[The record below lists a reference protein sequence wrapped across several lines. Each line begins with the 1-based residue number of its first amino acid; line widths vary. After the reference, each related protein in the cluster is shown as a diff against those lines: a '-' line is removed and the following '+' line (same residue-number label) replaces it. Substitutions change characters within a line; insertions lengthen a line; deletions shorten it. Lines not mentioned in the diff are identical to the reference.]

1 VRLGYLPN
9 ATFFIK
15 NYYLRLTADD
25 DQPSNYEV
33 RSTVWLGLPR
43 ELLSAM
49 TDEEK
54 QEPFAIDESRIE
66 RIARGSG
73 VPIEH
78 LESILKNKTTLDLGY
93 YFDNILSGELRIVI
107 WFRLALHEQVKKDF
121 VERPRYGK
129 FKERTGAPAYF
140 AKYSE
145 LAQEI
150 VKIAS
155 EIYSQ
160 YTIRQMP
167 ADLVSQIINRLH
179 LEIMSAWS
187 KLD

>member
-1 VRLGYLPN
+1 
-9 ATFFIK
+9 
-15 NYYLRLTADD
+15 
-25 DQPSNYEV
+25 
-33 RSTVWLGLPR
+33 
-43 ELLSAM
+43 M

-54 QEPFAIDESRIE
+54 QVPISIDESTIK
-66 RIARGSG
+66 RIARDSH

-78 LESILKNKTTLDLGY
+78 IESILKNKITLDLGY
-93 YFDNILSGELRIVI
+93 YFDNIFSGELRMVI

-121 VERPRYGK
+121 VERPRHGK

-140 AKYSE
+140 AKYAE

-160 YTIRQMP
+160 YTLAKMP
-167 ADLVSQIINRLH
+167 ADLVIQIINRLH

-187 KLD
+187 KLE